1 MERRAKT
8 KYKPIH
14 LARED
19 TSNLN
24 IDINHDI
31 NRRIAEATVGVTPLV
46 RGVWSAIEVGYAIE
60 EASHTPTE
68 LMRDSAIVAR
78 TSDTID
84 IISADDDQDGKLSQ
98 RSKRY
103 GPHSSLYAKGAHF
116 KAQIHLDLLCFFSP
130 YHRAALKGVFL
141 EAQHNTVILEM
152 DPVCCDIF
160 VKWHYTGCVPN
171 DDPWALCQLYIL
183 ADQNENLALRR
194 AILTQIVN
202 VNFAPDLN
210 DSNTAAVVSS
220 LPENS
225 ALTRYLLDRTSYHQR
240 AETIQIHT
248 DMPVEFVETLKE
260 LIKKPRCAESGS
272 YPMPEPA
279 YLRAE
284 I

>member
-1 MERRAKT
+1 
-8 KYKPIH
+8 
-14 LARED
+14 
-19 TSNLN
+19 
-24 IDINHDI
+24 
-31 NRRIAEATVGVTPLV
+31 
-46 RGVWSAIEVGYAIE
+46 
-60 EASHTPTE
+60 
-68 LMRDSAIVAR
+68 MRDSAIVAR

-84 IISADDDQDGKLSQ
+84 IISADDDQDDKAGP

-103 GPHSSLYAKGAHF
+103 GPHSSLYARGAHF

-160 VKWHYTGCVPN
+160 VKWRYTGCVPN

-202 VNFAPDLN
+202 VDFAPDLN

-260 LIKKPRCAESGS
+260 LIKKPRHWLDDCPCCNKPCNYHEHNIVEDWKLSCAESGS

>member
-1 MERRAKT
+1 M
-8 KYKPIH
+8 H
-14 LARED
+14 
-19 TSNLN
+19 
-24 IDINHDI
+24 
-31 NRRIAEATVGVTPLV
+31 
-46 RGVWSAIEVGYAIE
+46 
-60 EASHTPTE
+60 
-68 LMRDSAIVAR
+68 SAIVAR

-84 IISADDDQDGKLSQ
+84 IISADDDQDGKFSQ

-103 GPHSSLYAKGAHF
+103 GPHSGLYAKGAHF
-116 KAQIHLDLLCFFSP
+116 KAQIHLDLLCFLSP

-202 VNFAPDLN
+202 VNFAPDLK

-248 DMPVEFVETLKE
+248 DMPVESVETLKE
-260 LIKKPRCAESGS
+260 LVKKPCHWLDDCLCCNKPCNYHEHNTVEDWKLSCAESGS